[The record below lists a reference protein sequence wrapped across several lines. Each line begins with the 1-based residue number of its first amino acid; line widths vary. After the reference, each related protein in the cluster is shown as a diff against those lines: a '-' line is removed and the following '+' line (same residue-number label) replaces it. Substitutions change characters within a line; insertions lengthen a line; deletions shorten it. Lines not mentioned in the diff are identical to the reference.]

1 MIQKNLT
8 IKQTNMKL
16 LGNRIYL
23 EIPKKEESKLI
34 VDENTK
40 EALEK
45 EMIKKMSRLTV
56 HSVGTANMDIKQGDV
71 VLVDPEALSK
81 ARMIPLSEDE
91 TVLLVSPFDIIQ
103 IW

>member
-1 MIQKNLT
+1 
-8 IKQTNMKL
+8 MKL

-45 EMIKKMSRLTV
+45 EMYKKMARLTV
-56 HSVGTANMDIKQGDV
+56 HSIGTANMDVKAGDV
-71 VLVDPEALSK
+71 VLVDPQALQK
-81 ARMIPLSEDE
+81 APLIPLSDE
-91 TVLLVSPFDIIQ
+91 ENVLLVSPFDVIMV
-103 IW
+103 W

>member
-1 MIQKNLT
+1 MA
-8 IKQTNMKL
+8 KL
-16 LGNRIYL
+16 LGNRVYL

-45 EMIKKMSRLTV
+45 EMIKKMSRLKV
-56 HSVGTANMDIKQGDV
+56 HSVGTAIMDIKVGDV

-81 ARMIPLSEDE
+81 ARMIPLSDDE

-103 IW
+103 VW